1 MTDNR
6 LRWAVPVG
14 IVTTVAAVV
23 GFSQI
28 AGATDAPDLPKRTA
42 SQLLVDLRGAQLDAL
57 SGTVVQRAD
66 LGLPAF
72 AAAGGGSDFTSLV
85 SGNHTLKVWYA
96 GPDKVRLA
104 LLGTL
109 GESDVIRNG
118 DDLWLWSSKDH
129 KAVHSKVTGEHK
141 SDQGPLDPQNL
152 PKTPQEA
159 ADRLLATIDPSTVVT
174 TASNVTVAGRAA
186 YDLILAPRDKDS
198 LIGSVHV
205 AVDGERHVPLRVQVF
220 AKGTS
225 AAAFEVGFQQI
236 SFEKPGAEHFQFTP
250 PPGTEKSEA
259 PAAPGPSDLP
269 PVDDAAKPVLKGTG
283 WTTVVVAKPGTMPK
297 DARGILGQL
306 PKVSG
311 DWGSGRLLSSKL
323 FSALLT
329 DDGRVIVGAV
339 APAKLYEAAK

>member
-42 SQLLVDLRGAQLDAL
+42 SQLLVDLQNARLDAL

-66 LGLPAF
+66 LGLPAI
-72 AAAGGGSDFTSLV
+72 AANGSDFTSLV

-118 DDLWLWSSKDH
+118 SDVWVWSSKEHRSTHTVLSADQD
-129 KAVHSKVTGEHK
+129 KAG
-141 SDQGPLDPQNL
+141 QGPLDPRNL

-159 ADRLLATIDPSTVVT
+159 ADRLLASIDPSTVVT
-174 TASNVTVAGRAA
+174 TASNVTVAGRSA
-186 YDLILAPRDKDS
+186 YDLILAPRDRDS
-198 LIGSVHV
+198 LVGSVHV

-220 AKGTS
+220 AKNS
-225 AAAFEVGFQQI
+225 ASAAFEVGFQQV
-236 SFEKPGAEHFQFTP
+236 SFDRPGAENFAFTP

-259 PAAPGPSDLP
+259 PDAPGPDAVP
-269 PVDDAAKPVLKGTG
+269 PAVDAAKPVLKGTG
-283 WTTVVVAKPGTMPK
+283 WTTVVVAQAGQAPK
-297 DARGILGQL
+297 EAAGILGQL

-311 DWGSGRLLSSKL
+311 DWGSGRLLSAKL
-323 FSALLT
+323 FSVLLT
-329 DDGRVIVGAV
+329 DDGRLIAGAV
-339 APAKLYEAAK
+339 APQRLYEAAR